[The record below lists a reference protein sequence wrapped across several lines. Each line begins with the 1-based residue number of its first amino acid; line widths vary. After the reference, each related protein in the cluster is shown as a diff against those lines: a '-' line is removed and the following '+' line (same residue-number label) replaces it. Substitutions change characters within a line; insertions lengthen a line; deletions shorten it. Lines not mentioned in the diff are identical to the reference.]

1 MKSIYKNIDSKKKVI
16 SLYDSQLNN
25 LGIPFEDIYV
35 DTDFGKTH
43 IIKTGDKNGKPLLL
57 FHGGN
62 ATSAYNLIISK
73 FLLKYF
79 CVYAVDIIG
88 HPGKSDEVCLSP
100 YGYDYGKWASNVIE
114 GLGFNK
120 MLGCGGSF
128 GAGVLAKLMCYA
140 PEKVERVVL
149 YVPSGIHNALAI
161 KSANMAFPMMMY
173 WITGKESYLM
183 KCILPMAVSA
193 NNIDDTTY
201 QTVKCSIDNVK
212 IKMGMPS
219 NVKEKDMRKCQ
230 TPTLVMAA
238 EKDCLFPGKL
248 VISRAMKI
256 IPNCKTYLL
265 KDRGHLHILSKWEEE
280 MMINFLNQ

>member
-1 MKSIYKNIDSKKKVI
+1 MKSIYKNKDSKKKVI

-25 LGIPFEDIYV
+25 LEIPFKDIYV
-35 DTDFGKTH
+35 DTYFGKTH
-43 IIKTGDKNGKPLLL
+43 IIKTGNKNGKPLLL

-62 ATSAYNLIISK
+62 ATSAYNLIICQ
-73 FLLKYF
+73 FLLKDF
-79 CVYAVDIIG
+79 LVYAVDIIG
-88 HPGKSDEVCLSP
+88 HPGKSDEVCLSS

-120 MLGCGGSF
+120 MLCCAGSF

-140 PEKVERVVL
+140 PEKVERAVL

-173 WITGKESYLM
+173 WLTGKKSYMM

-193 NNIDDTTY
+193 DNVDDTTY
-201 QTVKCSIDNVK
+201 QTVKCSVDNVK

-230 TPTLVMAA
+230 VPTLVMAA
-238 EKDCLFPGKL
+238 EKDCLFPAKL
-248 VISRAMKI
+248 VISRAKKI

-265 KDRGHLHILSKWEEE
+265 KSRGHLHILTEQEKE
-280 MMINFLNQ
+280 MMINFLNE